1 MSLVSWKTLKN
12 HLNILSDLTAAHFY
26 YIGVSYIMNPLVG
39 KKASY
44 EKLQF

>member
-1 MSLVSWKTLKN
+1 MSPVLWKVLKN
-12 HLNILSDLTAAHFY
+12 HLNLLSDLIVAHFY